1 MLQMGHYVVNVSEP
15 QLQTKCLTAQG
26 GSPLKKVSTE
36 FFLAYLFSPM
46 NTLIQNLGKFC
57 GPDPLL
63 MENWGHPCRT
73 TDLCPLPIWLTQ
85 NQIKWFFFKDVAEK
99 TGNDLLS
106 LTTNSILLSFFSV
119 KHPPKTWCPTGG
131 QRKEVL
137 SQQTFW
143 RPATA
148 SPSPRVDLQLLA
160 VQLRAGFRLSSHKK
174 HSAGCFSSIQK
185 PS

>member
-1 MLQMGHYVVNVSEP
+1 MLQMGQYVVSVSEP

-36 FFLAYLFSPM
+36 IFPSLFVQSYEHTNPKSRQV
-46 NTLIQNLGKFC
+46 LWARPIADG
-57 GPDPLL
+57 
-63 MENWGHPCRT
+63 NWGHPCRT

-85 NQIKWFFFKDVAEK
+85 NQIKCFFFKDVAEK
-99 TGNDLLS
+99 TRNDLLS

-148 SPSPRVDLQLLA
+148 SPSARVDPQLLA
-160 VQLRAGFRLSSHKK
+160 VQLRSGFRLSSHKK
-174 HSAGCFSSIQK
+174 HSAGCFSSIQQ